1 MASADVCVGHM
12 NVHHQ
17 RVVARARMG
26 GVPAAGFVMWCS
38 KCGHRYVAD
47 CGEVI
52 GRRCPNHDHG
62 APAISCDDRV
72 VDGCRAQ
79 QNRRQGRC
87 SIEIARPVRH

>member
-1 MASADVCVGHM
+1 MASADVCVGYM

-72 VDGCRAQ
+72 VEWVSGAT
-79 QNRRQGRC
+79 
-87 SIEIARPVRH
+87 EPAPRPLFY